1 MTAVPKSPPPGNKKR
16 LAYIRTLPCIVCGAP
31 PPSEA
36 THLRI
41 GHVAGFGQKP
51 PDQLT
56 VPQCRK
62 CHDEEGRRGPPLVWR
77 ERLERDP
84 ILAARAMHALAR
96 SL

>member
-1 MTAVPKSPPPGNKKR
+1 MMLPKHKPLRDKKR

-41 GHVAGFGQKP
+41 GHVAGTAFKP
-51 PDQLT
+51 PDLLT
-56 VPQCRK
+56 VPQCRR
-62 CHDEEGRRGPPLVWR
+62 CHDEEGRIGPPLAWR
-77 ERLERDP
+77 QRLGRDP
-84 ILAARAMHALAR
+84 ILAARAMHALAK